1 MKTSVTPALRR
12 LPPVLIVALVAMWLL
27 LNQTL
32 APGHV
37 LLGLA
42 LAIGLA
48 WASAVLRPAQ
58 PSLSRVYL
66 AIVLLFLVL
75 TDIVRSNIAVARIV
89 LGLVRNR
96 EIRSGFVKIPL
107 ALTDPHGLA
116 VLAGILT
123 ATPGTVWVDL
133 DVPTGVL
140 TVHVLDLKD
149 ESEWIDWI
157 RNRYEHLLMR
167 IFQ

>member
-1 MKTSVTPALRR
+1 
-12 LPPVLIVALVAMWLL
+12 
-27 LNQTL
+27 
-32 APGHV
+32 
-37 LLGLA
+37 
-42 LAIGLA
+42 
-48 WASAVLRPAQ
+48 
-58 PSLSRVYL
+58 
-66 AIVLLFLVL
+66 VLLFLVL